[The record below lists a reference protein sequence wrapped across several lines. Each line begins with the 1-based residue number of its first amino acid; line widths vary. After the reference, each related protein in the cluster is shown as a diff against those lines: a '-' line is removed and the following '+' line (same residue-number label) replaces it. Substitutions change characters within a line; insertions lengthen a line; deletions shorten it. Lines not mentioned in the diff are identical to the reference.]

1 MRRTNRSSPNRRL
14 LGIALVTG
22 TLVTA
27 GALGVQVAGA
37 GENGAGRAG
46 GQRSAAEFCRQLS
59 GEEAARCAEF
69 ASRFPMGRGQGQGG
83 PGQGQ
88 GGPGQ
93 GQGGPGQ
100 GQGGPGQGQGGP
112 GQGQGG
118 PGQGQ
123 GGPGQGGPGQGQD
136 GAAPPDA
143 EADLAAKEQTLKDAC
158 RAFAR
163 ADFAVNGGAD
173 REAADDGNPLGELE
187 TDFLNSCIAVAKG
200 AAAAGGVDINNPEG
214 GAQTPGR

>member
-69 ASRFPMGRGQGQGG
+69 ASRFPMGR
-83 PGQGQ
+83 
-88 GGPGQ
+88 
-93 GQGGPGQ
+93 GQ

>member
-1 MRRTNRSSPNRRL
+1 MRMRRTNRSSPNRRL

-69 ASRFPMGRGQGQGG
+69 ASRFPMGR
-83 PGQGQ
+83 
-88 GGPGQ
+88 
-93 GQGGPGQ
+93 
-100 GQGGPGQGQGGP
+100 

>member
-1 MRRTNRSSPNRRL
+1 MRMRRTNRSSPNRRL

-69 ASRFPMGRGQGQGG
+69 ASRFPMGR
-83 PGQGQ
+83 
-88 GGPGQ
+88 
-93 GQGGPGQ
+93 GQ